1 MNTSTRQEDTA
12 SNTRPTWVRWR
23 IVLLLMAF
31 CFLGHLNRLSIVV
44 AADNRLMKEFHFEP
58 DEMGMVYSA
67 FLFAYTVCMTPGGW
81 LIDRWGPKTALL
93 ILAVGS
99 ACFEAATGLG
109 GLGIATTGMALGSFL
124 AIRTFMGMVNAPLH
138 PGTSRMVPLWIPF
151 VQRGRANGFIF
162 AAAGAGIAGVTIIF
176 GYIIDWFGWR
186 SAFLI
191 LGTIT
196 ALLAVVWVWYATDRP
211 A

>member
-1 MNTSTRQEDTA
+1 
-12 SNTRPTWVRWR
+12 
-23 IVLLLMAF
+23 
-31 CFLGHLNRLSIVV
+31 
-44 AADNRLMKEFHFEP
+44 
-58 DEMGMVYSA
+58 
-67 FLFAYTVCMTPGGW
+67 
-81 LIDRWGPKTALL
+81 
-93 ILAVGS
+93 
-99 ACFEAATGLG
+99 
-109 GLGIATTGMALGSFL
+109 
-124 AIRTFMGMVNAPLH
+124 LH

-151 VQRGRANGFIF
+151 AQRGRANGFIF

-211 A
+211 AQHPSVNAAELSWIEGDKDPQDQIATDGAHIKDISQSMFDPSSGRGSNSGFRMSKPRSWTWWRLLRNRSLICLTVSYGAVGYFQYLFFYWMNHYFVRVRGLNQEDSRLYSSIPLAAMELGMLLGGWLSV